1 MRGLIYPLTG
11 LFVLAVLM
19 GVLYVAVLLAGGW
32 HERRAVRN
40 ARWEQY
46 SEVQDDGLIEVGI
59 RRVARWGNHERILKT
74 VTPVKVRDDER
85 MEAEV
90 QAEMRAASYNASR
103 LT

>member
-11 LFVLAVLM
+11 LLVLAVFM
-19 GVLYVAVLLAGGW
+19 GICYVAVFLAGAW
-32 HERRAVRN
+32 HERRAIRN

-46 SEVQDDGLIEVGI
+46 SEVLDDGLIEVGV
-59 RRVARWGNHERILKT
+59 RRVARWGRHERILKR

-85 MEAEV
+85 SEAEF